1 MIVRL
6 KLPEK
11 KRRPIMRFIDAYLPL
26 SAEQKEEFKQE
37 IKEFRPKER
46 KVAMEYITSW
56 EREGIEKGRI
66 EGRLEGKQEG
76 RLEGKQEGR
85 LEGKQEAAISILTR
99 QIGQISDAS
108 IKRIKRLSPEKVDAL
123 LGALLDFKSKAD
135 LDRWLRTHAPVRRK
149 GKLKKAP
156 ATTTPKR

>member
-1 MIVRL
+1 
-6 KLPEK
+6 
-11 KRRPIMRFIDAYLPL
+11 IDAYLPL

-66 EGRLEGKQEG
+66 EGKL
-76 RLEGKQEGR
+76 
-85 LEGKQEAAISILTR
+85 EAAVLLLTQ
-99 QIGQISDAS
+99 QIGQIGDATD
-108 IKRIKRLSPEKVDAL
+108 KRLRRLSLEKIDAL
-123 LGALLDFKSKAD
+123 LGALRGFNSKAD